1 MLNLS
6 CSNLILVEFD
16 VEDFPL
22 ANADAGMTA
31 LVSLVTVMAAE
42 ILHRAIIRDF
52 DLIDEKK
59 TLKAEE
65 KGTTEAKMVGWH
77 H

>member
-6 CSNLILVEFD
+6 SSNLILVEFD

-59 TLKAEE
+59 TEAL
-65 KGTTEAKMVGWH
+65 TTETFVCLLT
-77 H
+77 

>member
-6 CSNLILVEFD
+6 SSNLILVEFD

-42 ILHRAIIRDF
+42 LLHRAIIRDF

-59 TLKAEE
+59 TEAL
-65 KGTTEAKMVGWH
+65 TTEKFVCLLT
-77 H
+77 